1 MANFQSKKNATSQ
14 KPPHRGGKT
23 ALFCHFLFQL
33 AGRCDVMTGALTAIL
48 DHEVELFSQD
58 RELRNR
64 TLGLD
69 SMGEVI
75 KTTLDYL
82 PSNFFYLKNKLSH

>member
-1 MANFQSKKNATSQ
+1 
-14 KPPHRGGKT
+14 
-23 ALFCHFLFQL
+23 
-33 AGRCDVMTGALTAIL
+33 MTGALTAIL
-48 DHEVELFSQD
+48 DHELFSQD